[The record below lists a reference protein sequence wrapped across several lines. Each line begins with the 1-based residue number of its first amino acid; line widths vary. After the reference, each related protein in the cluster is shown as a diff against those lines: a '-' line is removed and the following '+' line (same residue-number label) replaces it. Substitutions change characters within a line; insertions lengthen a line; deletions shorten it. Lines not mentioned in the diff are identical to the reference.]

1 MASGGDPF
9 GVIVTALGIGLALA
23 GAPGPVQAVVLTEAV
38 RGGTR
43 RGLLAVAGASFA
55 FGLLLIP
62 TALGLSILTPSGTW
76 LQVLQLVGGGFLI
89 LLAADA
95 LRTPAT
101 ETAEDPG
108 RAGLPVPVRGSLAVL
123 LNPGAWIFLGAVA
136 APLYATA
143 AQQGGTASAVLVAL
157 ALMVGAASGDAALTL
172 VGAFGLRR
180 AGPRVAHRIRQ
191 LLALVLGGLGVWLV
205 VGVLL

>member
-1 MASGGDPF
+1 MASSGEPVA
-9 GVIVTALGIGLALA
+9 VIVTALGIGLALA
-23 GAPGPVQAVVLTEAV
+23 GAPGPVQAVVLSEAV
-38 RGGTR
+38 RGGAR
-43 RGLLAVAGASFA
+43 RGLLAVAGASLA

-62 TALGLSILTPSGTW
+62 TALGLSILTPGGTW
-76 LQVLQLVGGGFLI
+76 LQVLQLVGGAFLI

-95 LRTPAT
+95 LRTPAS
-101 ETAEDPG
+101 EGEAAPG
-108 RAGLPVPVRGSLAVL
+108 RVGLPVPIRGSLAVL

-143 AQQGGTASAVLVAL
+143 AQQGGTASAVLVGL
-157 ALMVGAASGDAALTL
+157 AIMLGAASGDAVLAL

-180 AGPRVAHRIRQ
+180 AGPRVVHRIRQ